1 MKAMFIIA
9 ISLLFIFS
17 LVFSF
22 TSCSAEAV
30 VTRSNLIDWD
40 GSLFW
45 FNVTF
50 PDEWAVKH
58 NYTVDFSFK
67 LVTLKGNA
75 ALRLI
80 RLHAYIPGTEISNS
94 TPIMRELRI
103 DDVYTVSLSF
113 WAKDFSFSSIPAGSS
128 KLYKI
133 NIDLYGEIDKV
144 VKDVKYTYPK
154 SSSFS
159 FNLQIRSPAAPVIL
173 SHNAPSSVDVNAPFD
188 IGLTLLN
195 GGEYFIRN
203 IKIQALPPSGLQLRS
218 VDVFEVK
225 SMSVN
230 ESKVFTFRFIA
241 LNPGLHSVKFTVS
254 YISYGDYEVKRDLT
268 VQVRAKSLSS
278 ITCSYSPKTPTVFT
292 PVNITGS
299 INPNRQSEISVLV
312 INPMNMNKTFTAKTD
327 SKGMF
332 STAFTPDVIGTW
344 RIVVSW
350 PGDSEYSSSQTS
362 FSIDVGKGVLN
373 VVLSINP
380 ENPRIDSDVTVS
392 GRLSIPV
399 DVTLSLLITSPT
411 GSSSRFNVQAS
422 RGSFT
427 YTFRV
432 NEAGTWVVDVSWP
445 GNESFQGFRRVQTF
459 EVHTPERGFLFG
471 LSLAQL
477 IIIASVVIVFIV
489 VLLIV
494 FRRR

>member
-1 MKAMFIIA
+1 MFIIA

-241 LNPGLHSVKFTVS
+241 LNPELG
-254 YISYGDYEVKRDLT
+254 
-268 VQVRAKSLSS
+268 
-278 ITCSYSPKTPTVFT
+278 
-292 PVNITGS
+292 
-299 INPNRQSEISVLV
+299 
-312 INPMNMNKTFTAKTD
+312 
-327 SKGMF
+327 
-332 STAFTPDVIGTW
+332 
-344 RIVVSW
+344 
-350 PGDSEYSSSQTS
+350 
-362 FSIDVGKGVLN
+362 
-373 VVLSINP
+373 
-380 ENPRIDSDVTVS
+380 
-392 GRLSIPV
+392 
-399 DVTLSLLITSPT
+399 
-411 GSSSRFNVQAS
+411 
-422 RGSFT
+422 
-427 YTFRV
+427 
-432 NEAGTWVVDVSWP
+432 
-445 GNESFQGFRRVQTF
+445 
-459 EVHTPERGFLFG
+459 
-471 LSLAQL
+471 
-477 IIIASVVIVFIV
+477 
-489 VLLIV
+489 
-494 FRRR
+494 